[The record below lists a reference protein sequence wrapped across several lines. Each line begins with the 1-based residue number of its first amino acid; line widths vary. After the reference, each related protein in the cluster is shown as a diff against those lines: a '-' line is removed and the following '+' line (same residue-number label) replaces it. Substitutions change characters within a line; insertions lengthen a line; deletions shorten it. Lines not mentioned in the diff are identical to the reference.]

1 MKFDTYKESYE
12 YWRKNKDGV
21 PEGQIM
27 VISTDGHEVRVRSL
41 KDAEQARRDRSAD
54 SNSIRGVIK
63 DDLPGGVNG
72 MLSHADGKRY
82 DSKSGYERAVRASGC
97 RVVGNDWNNATYKTP
112 LERGVRGDFNV
123 RPQLK
128 EAVQKVLNG

>member
-1 MKFDTYKESYE
+1 MKFASYKESYT
-12 YWRKNKDGV
+12 YWQKNKDKV
-21 PEGQIM
+21 PEGMIM
-27 VISTDGHEVRVRSL
+27 VISCDGHEVRTRTL
-41 KDAEQARRDRSAD
+41 KDAEQAKRDRSED
-54 SNSIRGVIK
+54 SNSVRGVIR

-72 MLSHADGKRY
+72 MISHADGKRY
-82 DSKSGYERAVRASGC
+82 DSKSSYERSVRARGC

-112 LERGVRGDFNV
+112 AERGVRGDFNV